1 MNGKVIDNMNSNY
14 IASCGV
20 ITVRKTS
27 AGGSINHDT
36 ISFLIQLSR
45 VRRGKGECEN
55 TWLFREFNYMNAACI
70 WAGAPSISEHKK
82 FIYTTIL

>member
-27 AGGSINHDT
+27 AGGSINNDT
-36 ISFLIQLSR
+36 IIQLSR

-55 TWLFREFNYMNAACI
+55 IGYLEVSNYMNAACI
-70 WAGAPSISEHKK
+70 WAGEP
-82 FIYTTIL
+82 FIY